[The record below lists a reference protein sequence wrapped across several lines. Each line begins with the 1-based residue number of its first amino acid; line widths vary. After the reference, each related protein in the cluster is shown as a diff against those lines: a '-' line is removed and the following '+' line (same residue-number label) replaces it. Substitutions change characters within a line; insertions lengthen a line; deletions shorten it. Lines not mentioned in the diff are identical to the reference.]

1 MVKKSKIITFFII
14 FAVLVGIVG
23 STTTGIVKKIK
34 LGLDLQG
41 GFEVL
46 YDVKP
51 AKEGQTIDKDTLKSA
66 VRALD
71 RRVNALG
78 VSEPNI
84 TIEGKNR
91 IRVQLAGVKDENK
104 ARKLLSTKAQLT
116 FRDVNDK
123 VLLDGSDLKGG
134 AAKVTYDQN
143 APTKPIVQLTLND
156 GNKFGKV
163 TKQVLGMGPG
173 KNQLVIWLD
182 YAKGDSYAKEAKKE
196 QQGKKPK
203 YISAPAVN
211 QELDQKTVVIEG
223 RFSQEEANNLRDIL
237 NAGALPVK
245 LDEVY
250 SNSVGAKFGKQALD
264 ETVTAGI
271 IGIIIV
277 YLFMIFYYRFPGLIA
292 IVTLSFYIYLNLL
305 IFYWMGAVLT
315 LPGIAAFILGV
326 GMAVDANI
334 ITAERIKE
342 EIRSGKS
349 IMSAYKAGTKRSFA
363 PIFDANLTSIITAS
377 VLFAYGTSSVK
388 GFALVLIVSV
398 ITSFFTNVYVSRILL
413 GLWVNSKFLNK
424 KPRYFGVKESDIH
437 EL

>member
-1 MVKKSKIITFFII
+1 MVKKSKILTFFII
-14 FAVLVGIVG
+14 LAVIVGLIGMTTKGIVNN
-23 STTTGIVKKIK
+23 IK

-51 AKEGQTIDKDTLKSA
+51 AKEGQKITNDVLKSA
-66 VRALD
+66 VEALD
-71 RRVNALG
+71 RRVNVLG

-91 IRVQLAGVKDENK
+91 IRVQLAGIKDQNK
-104 ARKLLSTKAQLT
+104 ARKLLSTQAQLT

-134 AAKVTYDQN
+134 GSKVTFDQN
-143 APTKPIVQLTLND
+143 NPNQPIVQLTLKD
-156 GNKFGKV
+156 PNKFAKV
-163 TKQVLGMGPG
+163 TRKVMNMGPG
-173 KNQLVIWLD
+173 QNQLVIWLD
-182 YAKGDSYAKEAKKE
+182 YKKGDSYKEEATK
-196 QQGKKPK
+196 KKPK
-203 YISAPAVN
+203 FISAPSVTK
-211 QELDQKTVVIEG
+211 ELDQKTVVITG
-223 RFSQEEANNLRDIL
+223 HFSQEEANNLSSIL

-245 LDEVY
+245 LDENY

-271 IGIIIV
+271 IGIALV
-277 YLFMIFYYRFPGLIA
+277 FLFMAFYYRFPGLIA

-305 IFYWMGAVLT
+305 IFDWMDAVLT

-334 ITAERIKE
+334 ITTERIKE

-349 IMSAYKAGTKRSFA
+349 IASAYKSGSKRSFA
-363 PIFDANLTSIITAS
+363 PIFDANLTSIITAA

-398 ITSFFTNVYVSRILL
+398 VTSFFTNVYVSRILL

-424 KPRYFGVKESDIH
+424 KPGYFGVKESDIH

>member
-1 MVKKSKIITFFII
+1 MVKKSKILTFFII
-14 FAVLVGIVG
+14 FAVIVG
-23 STTTGIVKKIK
+23 LIGMTTKGIVKNIK

-51 AKEGQTIDKDTLKSA
+51 AKEGQKITDDVLKSA
-66 VRALD
+66 VQALD
-71 RRVNALG
+71 RRVNVLG

-91 IRVQLAGVKDENK
+91 IRVQLAGIKDQNK
-104 ARKLLSTKAQLT
+104 ARKLLSTQAQLT

-134 AAKVTYDQN
+134 GSKVTFNQQN
-143 APTKPIVQLTLND
+143 QPIVQLTLKD
-156 GNKFGKV
+156 PNKFGKV
-163 TKQVLGMGPG
+163 TKKVMNMGPG
-173 KNQLVIWLD
+173 QNQLVIWLD
-182 YAKGDSYAKEAKKE
+182 YQKGDSYKEEATKKN
-196 QQGKKPK
+196 PK
-203 YISAPAVN
+203 FISAPSVN
-211 QELDQKTVVIEG
+211 SELDQKTVVIEG
-223 RFSQEEANNLRDIL
+223 RFTQEEAKNLSEIL

-245 LDEVY
+245 LHENY
-250 SNSVGAKFGKQALD
+250 SNSVGAKFGKQALN

-271 IGIIIV
+271 IGIALV
-277 YLFMIFYYRFPGLIA
+277 FLFMAFYYRFPGLIA

-305 IFYWMGAVLT
+305 IFDWMDAVLT

-349 IMSAYKAGTKRSFA
+349 IASAFKAGSKRSFA

-398 ITSFFTNVYVSRILL
+398 VTSFFTNVYVSRILL

-424 KPRYFGVKESDIH
+424 KPGYFGVKESDIH

>member
-1 MVKKSKIITFFII
+1 MVKKSKIVTFFII
-14 FAVLVGIVG
+14 LAVLVGLIGMTTKEIVNN
-23 STTTGIVKKIK
+23 IK

-51 AKEGQTIDKDTLKSA
+51 AKEGQKITNDTLKSA
-66 VRALD
+66 VEALD
-71 RRVNALG
+71 RRVNVLG

-91 IRVQLAGVKDENK
+91 IRVQLAGIKDQNN
-104 ARKLLSTKAQLT
+104 ARKLLSTQAQLT

-134 AAKVTYDQN
+134 GSKVTFDQN
-143 APTKPIVQLTLND
+143 NPNQPIVQLTLKD
-156 GNKFGKV
+156 PNKFAKV
-163 TKQVLGMGPG
+163 TRKVMNMGPG
-173 KNQLVIWLD
+173 QNQLVIWLD
-182 YAKGDSYAKEAKKE
+182 YAKGDSYRKEATK
-196 QQGKKPK
+196 KKPK
-203 YISAPAVN
+203 FISAPSVTK
-211 QELDQKTVVIEG
+211 ELDQKTVVITG
-223 RFSQEEANNLRDIL
+223 QFTQEEANNLSSIL

-245 LDEVY
+245 LDENY

-264 ETVTAGI
+264 ETVKAGI
-271 IGIIIV
+271 IGIALV
-277 YLFMIFYYRFPGLIA
+277 FLFMAFYYRFPGLIA

-305 IFYWMGAVLT
+305 IFDWMDAVLT

-349 IMSAYKAGTKRSFA
+349 IASAYKAGSKRSFA

-398 ITSFFTNVYVSRILL
+398 VTSFFTNVYVSRILL

-424 KPRYFGVKESDIH
+424 KPGYFGVKESDIH